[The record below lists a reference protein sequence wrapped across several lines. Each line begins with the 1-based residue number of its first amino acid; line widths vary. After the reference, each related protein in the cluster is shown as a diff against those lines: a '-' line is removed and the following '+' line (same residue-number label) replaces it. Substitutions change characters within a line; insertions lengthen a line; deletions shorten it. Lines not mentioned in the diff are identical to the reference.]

1 MAKPANNTVRLFDV
15 EVLNLDMV
23 ATVALIDEAIRQ
35 KKQLVH
41 NCINAN
47 KVVLIQRDKQLKDSL
62 DEADIIS
69 ADGQAVVWASR
80 LFGTPL
86 KERVPG
92 IDLMEEI
99 VRHAAE
105 QGYKIF
111 LFGAKE
117 ENVSKVAEIYSQKYG
132 PELVAGYRNGYY
144 KPEEEANI
152 ARQINESG
160 AQILFVAIP
169 SPQKEI
175 FLKNNKHLMPQVYL
189 MMGVGGSFD
198 VVAGQVKRSPRW
210 MQDNGLEWLYRLIQE
225 PRKMWRRYLIGNVR
239 YIMIT
244 WREYIRY
251 KKKKNL

>member
-15 EVLNLDMV
+15 EVLNLDMA

-47 KVVLIQRDKQLKDSL
+47 KVVLIQQDRQLKESL

-80 LFGTPL
+80 LFGFPL

-117 ENVSKVAEIYSQKYG
+117 ENVSKVAEIYSRKYG

-144 KPEEEANI
+144 KPEEEAEI

-244 WREYIRY
+244 WREYMRY

>member
-15 EVLNLDMV
+15 EVLNLDMA

-35 KKQLVH
+35 KEQLVH

-117 ENVSKVAEIYSQKYG
+117 ENVSKVAEIYSRKYG

-144 KPEEEANI
+144 KQEEEAEI

-175 FLKNNKHLMPQVYL
+175 FLKNNKHLMPQIYL

>member
-1 MAKPANNTVRLFDV
+1 MA
-15 EVLNLDMV
+15 
-23 ATVALIDEAIRQ
+23 ATVALIDEAIREQ
-35 KKQLVH
+35 RQLVH

-47 KVVLIQRDKQLKDSL
+47 KVVLIQQDRQLKESL

-80 LFGTPL
+80 LFGSPL

-117 ENVSKVAEIYSQKYG
+117 ENVSKVAEIYSRKYG
-132 PELVAGYRNGYY
+132 PDLVAGYRNGYY
-144 KPEEEANI
+144 KPEEEAEI

-225 PRKMWRRYLIGNVR
+225 PRKMWRRYLIGNIR

-244 WREYIRY
+244 WREYMRY

>member
-15 EVLNLDMV
+15 EVLNLDMA

-35 KKQLVH
+35 KEQLVH

-117 ENVSKVAEIYSQKYG
+117 KNVSKVAEIYSRKYG

-144 KPEEEANI
+144 KQEEEAEI

-175 FLKNNKHLMPQVYL
+175 FLKNNKHLMPQIYL

>member
-15 EVLNLDMV
+15 EVLNLDMA

-35 KKQLVH
+35 KEQLVH

-47 KVVLIQRDKQLKDSL
+47 KVVLIQRDKQLKASL

-69 ADGQAVVWASR
+69 ADGQAVVWASH

-117 ENVSKVAEIYSQKYG
+117 ENVSKVAEIYSRKYG

-144 KPEEEANI
+144 KQEEEAEI

-175 FLKNNKHLMPQVYL
+175 FLKNNKHLMPQIYL

>member
-15 EVLNLDMV
+15 EVLNLDMA
-23 ATVALIDEAIRQ
+23 ATVALIDEAIREQ
-35 KKQLVH
+35 RQLVH

-47 KVVLIQRDKQLKDSL
+47 KVVLIQQDKQLKESL

-80 LFGTPL
+80 LFGSPL

-99 VRHAAE
+99 VCHAAE
-105 QGYKIF
+105 KGYRIF

-117 ENVSKVAEIYSQKYG
+117 ENVSKVAEIYSRKYG
-132 PELVAGYRNGYY
+132 PDLVAGYRNGYY
-144 KPEEEANI
+144 KPEEEAEI

-225 PRKMWRRYLIGNVR
+225 PRKMWRRYLIGNIR

-244 WREYIRY
+244 WREYMRY

>member
-15 EVLNLDMV
+15 EVLNLDMA
-23 ATVALIDEAIRQ
+23 ATVALIDEAIKQ

-62 DEADIIS
+62 EEADIIS

-80 LFGTPL
+80 LFGSPL

-99 VRHAAE
+99 VCHAAE
-105 QGYKIF
+105 KGYRIF

-117 ENVSKVAEIYSQKYG
+117 ENVSKVAEIYSRKYG
-132 PELVAGYRNGYY
+132 PGLVAGYRNGYY
-144 KPEEEANI
+144 KPEEEAEI

-225 PRKMWRRYLIGNVR
+225 PRKMWRRYLIGNIR

-244 WREYIRY
+244 WREYMRY